1 MLNYSANAITFLW
14 NDVGSSTNQATVVCS
29 QTSYVN
35 YHVVHVGINFM
46 GEILMTNYVQSYI
59 IF

>member
-1 MLNYSANAITFLW
+1 MYIDVYKSRLGIRVLNYSANAIMFLW

-35 YHVVHVGINFM
+35 YHVVHAGVN
-46 GEILMTNYVQSYI
+46 
-59 IF
+59 